1 MSPLFRRERR
11 ARRAVELGL
20 AATVA
25 LSAFIAPGLLH
36 EGGGKTVAA
45 AAGVPTTETTVS
57 TALVS
62 DGSSDG
68 FTQYNEAAFRH
79 RWASNPTFR
88 MSVAYLNASDDERA
102 ALDHYLV
109 PPPPAPAPVAAIPVV
124 ATPVSVATSAAP
136 SAAPSPA
143 VATGSVWD
151 RLAQCE
157 ASGNWAAHTGNGFSG
172 GLQFVN
178 STWTGF
184 GGGAYAPQAWQA
196 SREQQIAVAERVLAS
211 SGWGAW
217 PACSRKLGL
226 R

>member
-11 ARRAVELGL
+11 ARRVVELGL

-25 LSAFIAPGLLH
+25 LSAFIAPGLIH
-36 EGGGKTVAA
+36 GGDGKTAAA
-45 AAGVPTTETTVS
+45 AAGVPTTDATETTVS
-57 TALVS
+57 TAFVS

-68 FTQYNEAAFRH
+68 FTHYNEAAFRQ

-102 ALDHYLV
+102 ALDNYLV
-109 PPPPAPAPVAAIPVV
+109 PPPPAPAPVAA
-124 ATPVSVATSAAP
+124 TPVSVATSAAP
-136 SAAPSPA
+136 SVAPSPA
-143 VATGSVWD
+143 VDTGSVWD

-157 ASGNWAAHTGNGFSG
+157 ASGNWATHTANGFSG

-178 STWTGF
+178 STWTGY
-184 GGGAYAPQAWQA
+184 GGGEFASQAWQA

-211 SGWGAW
+211 AGWGAW

>member
-1 MSPLFRRERR
+1 MSSSSVSPPPSR
-11 ARRAVELGL
+11 
-20 AATVA
+20 
-25 LSAFIAPGLLH
+25 LSALIAPNLLH
-36 EGGGKTVAA
+36 ADDGKTIAA
-45 AAGVPTTETTVS
+45 AAGAPTTEAPTTTVP
-57 TALVS
+57 VS

-68 FTQYNEAAFRH
+68 FTHYDEAAFRR
-79 RWASNPTFR
+79 RWASSPTFR
-88 MSVAYLNASDDERA
+88 MSVAYLNATADERA

-109 PPPPAPAPVAAIPVV
+109 PQPPAPAPVAAAPANVVTAAAPV
-124 ATPVSVATSAAP
+124 ATP
-136 SAAPSPA
+136 A
-143 VATGSVWD
+143 VANGSVWD

-157 ASGNWAAHTGNGFSG
+157 ASGNWATHTANGFSG

-184 GGGAYAPQAWQA
+184 GGGQFAPQAWQA
-196 SREQQIAVAERVLAS
+196 SREQQIVVAERVLAS

>member
-25 LSAFIAPGLLH
+25 LSALILPGQLH
-36 EGGGKTVAA
+36 DGGSTTAA
-45 AAGVPTTETTVS
+45 AAGAPTTETTSTTVS
-57 TALVS
+57 LS

-68 FTQYNEAAFRH
+68 FTHFDEGAFRH
-79 RWASNPTFR
+79 RWAVSPTFR
-88 MSVAYLNASDDERA
+88 MSVAYLNGTPEERA

-109 PPPPAPAPVAAIPVV
+109 PQPPAPAPVAAPVAV
-124 ATPVSVATSAAP
+124 KVAAP
-136 SAAPSPA
+136 APAPSPA
-143 VATGSVWD
+143 VANGSVWD

-157 ASGNWAAHTGNGFSG
+157 ASGNWATHTANGFSG

-184 GGGAYAPQAWQA
+184 GGGQFAPQAWQA
-196 SREQQIAVAERVLAS
+196 SREQQIVVAERVLAS